1 MAARHEHPYK
11 VHVWAGLS
19 WKVVTNIHI
28 FTGIMKS
35 EYYCT
40 ILGEHLLPFIEE
52 KFPEGQL
59 LQQDNCKIH
68 NSRATTAFLE
78 ESHVQVMPFP
88 DQSPDL
94 NPIENVGR
102 AEAMVAE
109 CAQAPNQ
116 AGTHR
121 WDPAVLEYE
130 GDTQQ
135 MPQLLHLRAEGHE

>member
-1 MAARHEHPYK
+1 
-11 VHVWAGLS
+11 
-19 WKVVTNIHI
+19 
-28 FTGIMKS
+28 MKS

-52 KFPEGQL
+52 KFPEGHR

-68 NSRATTAFLE
+68 NSRATTTFLE
-78 ESHVQVMPFP
+78 ESHVQGMPLP
-88 DQSPDL
+88 AQSPDL

-109 CAQAPNQ
+109 CAQASNH

-121 WDPAVLEYE
+121 WDPAVLKYE

-135 MPQLLHLRAEGHE
+135 MPQLHHPRAEGHE